1 MATLPRAESRSAL
14 RFCAGGGCSPES
26 MVSKRSVLRS
36 VPAGGFDAFASLWAS
51 GNSES
56 FLDAR
61 YQFTGLCDPP
71 RIAEIDVQVRTGLI
85 RTDSALLRTT
95 AVGVRTLYDALKRRK
110 VVSRPRDQSPPVSAL
125 GSKCS

>member
-1 MATLPRAESRSAL
+1 M
-14 RFCAGGGCSPES
+14 
-26 MVSKRSVLRS
+26 LRS

-61 YQFTGLCDPP
+61 YQFTELCDPP

-85 RTDSALLRTT
+85 RTDSALLRT
-95 AVGVRTLYDALKRRK
+95 
-110 VVSRPRDQSPPVSAL
+110 
-125 GSKCS
+125 